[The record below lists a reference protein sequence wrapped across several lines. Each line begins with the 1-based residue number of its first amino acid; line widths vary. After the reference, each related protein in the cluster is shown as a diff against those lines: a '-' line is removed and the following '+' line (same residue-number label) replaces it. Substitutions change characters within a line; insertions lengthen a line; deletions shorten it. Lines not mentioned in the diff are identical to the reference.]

1 MCTVLAVIA
10 PGVRGSRR
18 VDGLQLEEEDGWEG
32 RERGRE
38 EEGASMST
46 TGNDDERAPPVVLA
60 APRLSAVPT
69 RRRGPVYPLT
79 PLLRHTH
86 SGAPG
91 QQPRWQTRQRR
102 RRSRSVRLQAGRK
115 CSSSPRAGVS
125 RRRPSSPRVPAG
137 ARCPRRPARS
147 ACTLP
152 RRTAARAV
160 SAVPSVDARA
170 PVEASVPPGCD
181 TDDAMRAVGS
191 RGSAAGVRWCRCPLD
206 ARGWENEPTP
216 AESACRRS
224 GRTRPGLV

>member
-1 MCTVLAVIA
+1 MPACRQRATMTSARL
-10 PGVRGSRR
+10 RLC
-18 VDGLQLEEEDGWEG
+18 LQPP
-32 RERGRE
+32 
-38 EEGASMST
+38 AS
-46 TGNDDERAPPVVLA
+46 AQC
-60 APRLSAVPT
+60 PT
-69 RRRGPVYPLT
+69 GPVYPLT
-79 PLLRHTH
+79 LLRHTH

-125 RRRPSSPRVPAG
+125 RRRLSSPRVPAG

>member
-1 MCTVLAVIA
+1 MCTVLAVI
-10 PGVRGSRR
+10 GCSWLRR
-18 VDGLQLEEEDGWEG
+18 VDGLEEDDGWEG

-79 PLLRHTH
+79 LLRHTH